1 VGLVGA
7 SGTGKSSVASAA
19 FGPLVRGVLPMTVQ
33 VHAEDSTVKTEQRS
47 LAAHLARALGRTLTR
62 SGDMSARRRSDLRSQ
77 TSPDEN
83 VGRSQRSSSAEL
95 GVFVG
100 PVLAKLGTTVS
111 PLVQV
116 AIPMVSSLGRRPTC
130 RCRLTRR

>member
-19 FGPLVRGVLPMTVQ
+19 FGPLVQGVLPMTIQ

-62 SGDMSARRRSDLRSQ
+62 SGDMSARQRSDLLSQ
-77 TSPDEN
+77 TSPDEKVARN
-83 VGRSQRSSSAEL
+83 KRTSRRLVSFAVG
-95 GVFVG
+95 
-100 PVLAKLGTTVS
+100 
-111 PLVQV
+111 
-116 AIPMVSSLGRRPTC
+116 IPPF
-130 RCRLTRR
+130 